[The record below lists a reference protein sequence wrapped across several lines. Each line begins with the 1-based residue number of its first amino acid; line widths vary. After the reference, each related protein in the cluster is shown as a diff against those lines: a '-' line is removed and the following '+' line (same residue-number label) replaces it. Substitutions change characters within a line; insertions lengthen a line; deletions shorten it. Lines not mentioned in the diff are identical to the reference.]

1 MRPVPTISGVVPRLA
16 AALVALASFTA
27 CSGGGGHPKAA
38 AAPTS
43 TTLAPIGV
51 TITKADGVPD
61 PVKVAVQHTLDAWL
75 QTAVVAPLRT
85 GTAPAGLDTIFT
97 AAALARVG
105 GPDHAAL
112 VEDGASALAAPPGT
126 NASTPAAAAAP
137 GGTVTQDAAEVTLV
151 PLVGPDGNLTVVDAT
166 ITISLTVTSAGG
178 RVAAVRTGDL
188 VLTTGDPWKI
198 DSYDIVSKHDTLP
211 PPATTTTLKKRH

>member
-1 MRPVPTISGVVPRLA
+1 MPPTEAPRA
-16 AALVALASFTA
+16 
-27 CSGGGGHPKAA
+27 
-38 AAPTS
+38 
-43 TTLAPIGV
+43 
-51 TITKADGVPD
+51 
-61 PVKVAVQHTLDAWL
+61 
-75 QTAVVAPLRT
+75 
-85 GTAPAGLDTIFT
+85 
-97 AAALARVG
+97 
-105 GPDHAAL
+105 
-112 VEDGASALAAPPGT
+112 GASPPG
-126 NASTPAAAAAP
+126 A
-137 GGTVTQDAAEVTLV
+137 TVSQETAEVTLV